1 MGPYFVGRGLAPR
14 RRPGFATK
22 PKPGRAAGLGLGLA
36 FRASARYSGSAL
48 TLTLSQRER
57 ELSRLNRVPAG
68 ADQQGDGRNARA
80 PNVAPFI
87 PWARTLTAR
96 RTPAGCRRGSSR

>member
-57 ELSRLNRVPAG
+57 ELSRLNRVPG
-68 ADQQGDGRNARA
+68 
-80 PNVAPFI
+80 
-87 PWARTLTAR
+87 
-96 RTPAGCRRGSSR
+96 RRGPTGGRAKRPRSERCPLHPLGENAYSP